1 MASNR
6 QSPRA
11 PAEQSAGSADSV
23 RFRSRRLQS
32 GWKRTGTSGARMAC
46 RPSRPVRP
54 LTGLFGGGTAMTESQ
69 NHAPADDRNARRIAF
84 VQACWHKDIVDR
96 CRVSFTAEIAKHGYG
111 EGDIDFFEVPGSLE
125 IPLHALLLA
134 ESGRY
139 AAIVAAGFVVNG
151 GIYRH
156 EFVAEA
162 VISGL
167 MRVQLDTKVPV
178 ISAVLTPQNFHEHD
192 EHKKFFYDHF
202 VVKGAEAAVA
212 CAATVNKV
220 ARLLSSS

>member
-1 MASNR
+1 MNQGQNEAAAENR
-6 QSPRA
+6 TP
-11 PAEQSAGSADSV
+11 
-23 RFRSRRLQS
+23 
-32 GWKRTGTSGARMAC
+32 
-46 RPSRPVRP
+46 
-54 LTGLFGGGTAMTESQ
+54 
-69 NHAPADDRNARRIAF
+69 RRIAF
-84 VQACWHKDIVDR
+84 VQACWHKEIVDR

-111 EGDIDFFEVPGSLE
+111 DGDIDFFEVPGSLE

-156 EFVAEA
+156 EFVADA

-178 ISAVLTPQNFHEHD
+178 ISAVLTPQNYHEHE

-202 VVKGAEAAVA
+202 VVKGAEAAEA
-212 CAATVNKV
+212 CAATVDKIG
-220 ARLLSSS
+220 ALLSPSPPSRAFQPTGRR

>member
-1 MASNR
+1 MNQQQNQAT
-6 QSPRA
+6 
-11 PAEQSAGSADSV
+11 AE
-23 RFRSRRLQS
+23 
-32 GWKRTGTSGARMAC
+32 K
-46 RPSRPVRP
+46 
-54 LTGLFGGGTAMTESQ
+54 
-69 NHAPADDRNARRIAF
+69 RNARRIAF

-96 CRVSFTAEIAKHGYG
+96 CRLSFTTEIAKHGFG

-162 VISGL
+162 VITGL
-167 MRVQLDTKVPV
+167 MRVQLDTKVPI
-178 ISAVLTPQNFHEHD
+178 ISAVLTPQNFDEHD
-192 EHKKFFYDHF
+192 EHKKFFHDHF
-202 VVKGAEAAVA
+202 VVKGAEAAAA
-212 CAATVNKV
+212 CVATVDKI
-220 ARLLSSS
+220 ARLRSPS

>member
-1 MASNR
+1 MNQHQR
-6 QSPRA
+6 QT
-11 PAEQSAGSADSV
+11 GS
-23 RFRSRRLQS
+23 
-32 GWKRTGTSGARMAC
+32 
-46 RPSRPVRP
+46 
-54 LTGLFGGGTAMTESQ
+54 E
-69 NHAPADDRNARRIAF
+69 NRNARRIAF
-84 VQACWHKDIVDR
+84 VQACWHKEIVDR
-96 CRVSFTAEIAKHGYG
+96 CRVSFTAEIAKHGFG
-111 EGDIDFFEVPGSLE
+111 DGDIDFFEVPGSLE

-156 EFVAEA
+156 DFVADA

-178 ISAVLTPQNFHEHD
+178 ISAVLTPQNFHAHD

-202 VVKGAEAAVA
+202 FVKGAEAATA
-212 CAATVNKV
+212 CAATVDNIG
-220 ARLLSSS
+220 RLLSS